1 MPVHGFEFLEL
12 GEIHRGADHGPVDDG
27 RQEAT
32 DFQSSEDGIRLA
44 GQSLDELDH
53 DIARAMEFVSSYQQG
68 HNLVGFEDSEEM
80 RVRGGRRTADLL
92 QILATDEVLTG
103 VDDLVDLIF
112 VGETEDNGEVG
123 SWK

>member
-80 RVRGGRRTADLL
+80 RVRGGGGRPTHSKSWRRMKFSQASMTW
-92 QILATDEVLTG
+92 LT
-103 VDDLVDLIF
+103 
-112 VGETEDNGEVG
+112 
-123 SWK
+123 